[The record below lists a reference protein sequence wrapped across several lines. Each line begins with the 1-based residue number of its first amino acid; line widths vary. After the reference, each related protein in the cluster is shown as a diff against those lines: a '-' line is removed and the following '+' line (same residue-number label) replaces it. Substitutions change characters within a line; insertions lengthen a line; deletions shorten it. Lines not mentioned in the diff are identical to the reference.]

1 MLDGFFMITMALEFS
16 SPVRSVAVLA
26 SESQTNPATALG
38 AASDEGARTL
48 KPLNLVERAL
58 GKASVGLESI
68 ERLVVG
74 LGPGS
79 YTGIRSAIA
88 LAQGWQLARPI
99 QLMGISTVVCLAAQ
113 AHANGWFGNVNVV
126 IDAQRG
132 EVYVARFEINE
143 SGWRETEPLRL
154 ATMEQARGIATTPSP
169 AHPAAIGFV
178 GAGGGA
184 VFPALVIGPEVARW
198 FPDGRTL
205 VPDAAVLGRLSQGRT
220 GSSSGEELEPIYLRQ
235 TCFVKAPL
243 PRVLPL
249 L

>member
-1 MLDGFFMITMALEFS
+1 MALEFS

-26 SESQTNPATALG
+26 RESQTNPGAVLG

-58 GKASVGLESI
+58 EQASVGLESI

-99 QLMGISTVVCLAAQ
+99 QLIGISTVVCLAAQ
-113 AHANGWFGNVNVV
+113 AHAKGWLGNVNVV

-132 EVYVARFEINE
+132 EVYVAGFEIDA
-143 SGWRETEPLRL
+143 SGWRETEPLRF
-154 ATMEQARGIATTPSP
+154 
-169 AHPAAIGFV
+169 AIGL
-178 GAGGGA
+178 ADSGGVA
-184 VFPALVIGPEVARW
+184 VFPALLIGPEVARW
-198 FPDGRTL
+198 FPEGRTL
-205 VPDAAVLGRLSQGRT
+205 VPDAAVLGGLSHGRT
-220 GSSSGEELEPIYLRQ
+220 DSSSGEELEPIYLRQ
-235 TCFVKAPL
+235 TCFVKAPV

>member
-1 MLDGFFMITMALEFS
+1 MITMALEFS

-26 SESQTNPATALG
+26 RESQTNSAAVLG

-58 GKASVGLESI
+58 GNASVGLESI

-79 YTGIRSAIA
+79 YTGIRSSIA

-99 QLMGISTVVCLAAQ
+99 RLTGMSTVVCLAAQ
-113 AHANGWFGNVNVV
+113 AHAKGWFGNVNVV

-132 EVYVARFEINE
+132 EVYVARFEINP

-154 ATMEQARGIATTPSP
+154 ATIEEARGIATTPSS
-169 AHPAAIGFV
+169 AHPATIGL
-178 GAGGGA
+178 ADSGGA
-184 VFPALVIGPEVARW
+184 AVAPTLIVGPEVARW
-198 FPDGRTL
+198 FPEGRTL
-205 VPDAAVLGRLSQGRT
+205 VPDAAVLGGLSRGRT
-220 GSSSGEELEPIYLRQ
+220 DSSSGEELEPIYLRQ